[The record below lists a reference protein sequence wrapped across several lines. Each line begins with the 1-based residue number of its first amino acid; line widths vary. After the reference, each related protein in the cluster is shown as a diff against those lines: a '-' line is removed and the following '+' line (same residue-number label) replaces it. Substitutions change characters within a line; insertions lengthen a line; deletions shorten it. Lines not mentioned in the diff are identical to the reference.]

1 MAGKI
6 TELRYQK
13 RNPDRVNVYL
23 DGEFAFGLPDLE
35 AARLR
40 PGQYLSDAD
49 IERLRGA
56 DAEQKAYDRAV
67 HFLGYRPRSKTEV
80 RQNLARAGTDEAL
93 IERVI
98 ERLTQQGYLND
109 AEFARYWVDNR
120 ERFKPRGARAL
131 REELHR
137 KGVDDEATAGLLA
150 EMDQAESAY
159 RAGEARAMRLAP
171 LLEENRQD
179 FRRRLGDF
187 LARRG
192 FDYGVVRQVVA
203 RFEQELLE
211 NKSSD
216 DAV

>member
-23 DGEFAFGLPDLE
+23 DGKFAFGLPDLE
-35 AARLR
+35 AARFR

-49 IERLRGA
+49 IDRLRGV
-56 DAEQKAYDRAV
+56 DAEQRAYDRAV
-67 HFLGYRPRSKTEV
+67 HFLGYRPRSEAEV
-80 RQNLARAGTDEAL
+80 RQNLARAGTDGAL
-93 IERVI
+93 IDRVV

-109 AEFARYWVDNR
+109 VEFARYWVDNR
-120 ERFKPRGARAL
+120 ERFRPRGARAL

-137 KGVDDEATAGLLA
+137 KGVGDEASAGLLA
-150 EMDQAESAY
+150 ETDQEESAY
-159 RAGEARAMRLAP
+159 RAGQVKAMRLAP

-179 FRRRLGDF
+179 FRRRMGDF

-192 FDYGVVRQVVA
+192 FDYEVVRRVVA
-203 RFEQELLE
+203 RFERELLE
-211 NKSSD
+211 NKLSD
-216 DAV
+216 DAA

>member
-23 DGEFAFGLPDLE
+23 DGEFAFGLPDVE

-40 PGQYLSDAD
+40 LGQYLSDVD
-49 IERLRGA
+49 IERLQGR
-56 DAEQKAYDRAV
+56 DAEQRAYDRAL
-67 HFLGYRPRSKTEV
+67 HFLGYRPRSEAEV

-98 ERLTQQGYLND
+98 SRLQEHDYLND
-109 AEFARYWVDNR
+109 VEFARFWIEDR
-120 ERFKPRGARAL
+120 ERFRPRGARAL
-131 REELHR
+131 REELRR
-137 KGVDDEATAGLLA
+137 KGVADGASADILAG
-150 EMDQAESAY
+150 MDQEASAY
-159 RAGEARAMRLAP
+159 RVGQARAARLEAQ
-171 LLEENRQD
+171 LREDRSS

-192 FDYGVVRQVVA
+192 FDYEVVRRVVA
-203 RFEQELLE
+203 RLESELLE
-211 NKSSD
+211 DELSD
-216 DAV
+216 DAE